1 MKRNKSGLFLAGV
14 VGTFI
19 GGCTGFVLGVLLA
32 PQEGK
37 KTKRRL
43 VYKLDNLA
51 GQLSDLIDHAL
62 RPDQEG
68 DAQRS
73 GDALVEDARDRAQRI
88 RDDIDNLLKE
98 VQGPSSGA
106 ASPAVE

>member
-1 MKRNKSGLFLAGV
+1 MAGIM
-14 VGTFI
+14 GTFV
-19 GGCTGFVLGVLLA
+19 GGCTGFALGVLLA
-32 PQEGK
+32 PQEGE

-51 GQLSDLIDHAL
+51 GQLSHLVDHVL
-62 RPDQEG
+62 RPSQERA
-68 DAQRS
+68 AQRS

-88 RDDIDNLLKE
+88 RDDIDNLLHE
-98 VQGPSSGA
+98 MRGPSPGA